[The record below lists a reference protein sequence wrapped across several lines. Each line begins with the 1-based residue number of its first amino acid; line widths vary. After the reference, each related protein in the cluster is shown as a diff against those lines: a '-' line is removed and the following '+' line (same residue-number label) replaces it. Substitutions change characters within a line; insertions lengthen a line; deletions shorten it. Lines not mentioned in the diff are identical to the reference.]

1 MEEKGERARMVFPL
15 LLLLL
20 LLLTFLTISPLCLSH
35 LSLELKFFMWEAV
48 SFRVNRKWLCKFEE
62 PSLVSKFYFISHNQS

>member
-1 MEEKGERARMVFPL
+1 
-15 LLLLL
+15 
-20 LLLTFLTISPLCLSH
+20 
-35 LSLELKFFMWEAV
+35 LELKFFMWEAV